1 LMSKHPLDLPVGRKL
16 SKEEVAEALRL
27 SIVAELDA
35 INLYLQLARSID
47 DERVRKVFEDIAK
60 EEKTHVGE
68 FLALLKSL
76 DPEQVEELRRG
87 AEEVREL
94 TGIATQD
101 PQQVLGAP
109 VSSGNPEWDWVARA
123 VVNTVSSVRVF
134 RRYLPVTSVGRGAVA
149 VPIERF
155 GSAETSVLPLVE
167 LSVRFRVSQRALDY
181 SESFKLPAELGDAY
195 RAAVELATAED
206 RYILSGLLELKGAVS
221 LGASSWDEPGLAVAE
236 VSRAVGELIKAGA
249 RPPFVLFVSPARY
262 SKLLAVHERT
272 GVMELQRVKALV
284 SEVAVVPVLPD
295 EVALVVSAS
304 PYVIDVAVGVDTE
317 VSYIGPEDGYHA
329 FRVWETLALR
339 VRCEKGIAVLRQ
351 V

>member
-1 LMSKHPLDLPVGRKL
+1 MSKHPLDLPVGRKL

-27 SIVAELDA
+27 SIIAELDA

-76 DPEQVEELRRG
+76 DPEQVEELRKG
-87 AEEVREL
+87 AEEVEEL
-94 TGIATQD
+94 TGIATRD
-101 PQQVLGAP
+101 PKEASG
-109 VSSGNPEWDWVARA
+109 SSGNSGWDWVVKA
-123 VVNTVSSVRVF
+123 VASAVSSVRVF
-134 RRYLPVTSVGRGAVA
+134 RRYLPVTNVGRGAVA

-155 GSAETSVLPLVE
+155 GSTEASVLPLVE
-167 LSVRFRVSQRALDY
+167 LSVRFRVSQRALEY

-206 RYILSGLLELKGAVS
+206 RYILNGLLELRGAIS
-221 LGASSWDEPGLAVAE
+221 LGLSSWDEPGLAVAE
-236 VSRAVGELIKAGA
+236 VSRAVGELIKGGA

-284 SEVAVVPVLPD
+284 SEVAVVPILPD

-304 PYVIDVAVGVDTE
+304 PHVVDLAVGVDTE

-329 FRVWETLALR
+329 FRIWETLALR
-339 VRCEKGIAVLRQ
+339 VRCEKGVAVLKQ

>member
-16 SKEEVAEALRL
+16 SREEVAEALRL

-47 DERVRKVFEDIAK
+47 DERIRRVFEDIAR

-76 DPEQVEELRRG
+76 DQEQVEELRKG
-87 AEEVREL
+87 AEEVRGL
-94 TGIATQD
+94 TGIAVQD
-101 PQQVLGAP
+101 PPKGSEG
-109 VSSGNPEWDWVARA
+109 SSGGSEWGWVVKA
-123 VVNTVSSVRVF
+123 VTSTVNSVRVF
-134 RRYLPVTSVGRGAVA
+134 RRYLPVVSVGRGSVA
-149 VPIERF
+149 VPIERY
-155 GSAETSVLPLVE
+155 GSAETSVVPMTE
-167 LSVRFRVSQRALDY
+167 LSVRFRVSQRALEY
-181 SESFKLPAELGDAY
+181 AESFKLPAELGDAY
-195 RAAVELATAED
+195 RAAVEFATAED
-206 RYILSGLLELKGAVS
+206 RYILSGLLELKGATA
-221 LGASSWDEPGLAVAE
+221 LGMSSWDEPGSAVAE
-236 VSRAVGELIKAGA
+236 VSRAVGELIKAGV

-295 EVALVVSAS
+295 EVALVVPVS
-304 PYVIDVAVGVDTE
+304 PYTIDVAIGVDTD
-317 VSYIGPEDGYHA
+317 VSYVGPEDGYHV
-329 FRVWETLALR
+329 FRLWETIALR
-339 VRCEKGIAVLRQ
+339 VRYEKGVAVLRQ